1 MTASSI
7 PKASDKAYPIMVNLD
22 PGVQASTRD
31 AFGDAMVDLGRQN
44 PDVVAL
50 TADLCA
56 AVQLGPFQEE
66 FPDRYYNFGCAE
78 QTMYG
83 CAAGMATSGL
93 IPFATTF
100 ACFSSMRACEQV
112 RDDIAYPRL
121 GVKVVGTHGGLIQGI
136 AGTTHHATEDIA
148 IIRSMANITILVPA
162 DAVEVEHAV
171 HAAAAFEGPL
181 YLRIGRADEP
191 VVYLQKDYG
200 FEMGKG
206 VLLRNGGD
214 ATVIATG
221 QMVHAALVAAH
232 QLAAEGVEVR
242 VINIHTIKPLDTEIV
257 EKAASETRLIVT
269 IEDHNIIGGL
279 GSAVAEAV
287 ARTGVGVKVLRL
299 GLPDI
304 YAAIGD
310 PEDLFRKYGM
320 TDDGIIKAIR
330 QALPA

>member
-1 MTASSI
+1 M
-7 PKASDKAYPIMVNLD
+7 YPIQVNLD
-22 PGVQASTRD
+22 AGEQASIRV
-31 AFGDAMVDLGRQN
+31 AFGEAMVELGREN
-44 PDVVAL
+44 PNVVAL

-56 AVQLGPFQEE
+56 AVQLGPFKKE
-66 FPDRYYNFGCAE
+66 FPERYYNFGCAE

-83 CAAGMATSGL
+83 CAAGMATCGMV
-93 IPFATTF
+93 PFATTF
-100 ACFSSMRACEQV
+100 ACFASMRACEQV
-112 RDDIAYPRL
+112 RTDIAYPRL
-121 GVKVVGTHGGLIQGI
+121 GVKVVGTHGGVTQGV

-148 IIRSMANITILVPA
+148 IMRSMANMAILVPA
-162 DAVEVEHAV
+162 DAVEVRHAV
-171 HAAAAFEGPL
+171 YAAAAFEGPL

-191 VVYLQKDYG
+191 VVYRQEDYG
-200 FEMGKG
+200 FELGKG

-214 ATVIATG
+214 VAVIATG
-221 QMVHAALVAAH
+221 QMVHAALVAAD
-232 QLAAEGVEVR
+232 QLARDSIGVR

-257 EKAASETRLIVT
+257 KKAAFETGLIVT

-279 GSAVAEAV
+279 GSAVAETIAG
-287 ARTGVGVKVLRL
+287 AGVGVKVLPL

-320 TDDGIIKAIR
+320 TVDGITKTIR